1 MNIAR
6 RPLNNL
12 SDMMPLI
19 WPLPSPHVWE
29 QEQHFS
35 WLNGDLNNNAPVC
48 ASVYSYDGDTEIT
61 RAWDDEI
68 VCLETDGIASTVWR
82 FAHHRAYMR
91 MPYFNTQ
98 PLGNVSPDG
107 RFFMFTSSWDGQLG
121 TEKNGTPRS
130 DVFIVRL
137 N

>member
-1 MNIAR
+1 V
-6 RPLNNL
+6 
-12 SDMMPLI
+12 
-19 WPLPSPHVWE
+19 WPLATPHLFE

-35 WLNGDLNNNAPVC
+35 WVNGYLNDNAPVC
-48 ASVYSYDGDTEIT
+48 GSVYSYDGDPEII

-91 MPYFNTQ
+91 GKYFNTQ

-107 RFFMFTSSWDGQLG
+107 KFFMFTSTWNGQLG
-121 TEKNGTPRS
+121 VEKNGIPRS

-137 N
+137 Q